1 MLPEAKNSENSS
13 QINTMRS
20 FYSAG
25 GSTKLQNGEKRVS
38 IPIKE
43 PMLEKPFPAALQVK

>member
-1 MLPEAKNSENSS
+1 MLPEAQNSENSS

-25 GSTKLQNGEKRVS
+25 GSTKLHYRKKRVS
-38 IPIKE
+38 TPTKE
-43 PMLEKPFPAALQVK
+43 QMIEKPIPAALQVT